1 MAVLQAG
8 MNKKALRLHPED
20 NCVVSLMDIR
30 KGDPVVYEGGT
41 IVANSDI
48 DIGHKISICT
58 IKIGEKVYKYGAS
71 IGSATAVIEPGDHI
85 HTQNLT
91 SDYIVGFHH

>member
-1 MAVLQAG
+1 MS
-8 MNKKALRLHPED
+8 KTALRLHPDD

-30 KGDPVVYEGGT
+30 MGDLIAFEGGEV
-41 IVANSDI
+41 VARSDV
-48 DIGHKISICT
+48 DLGHKISIGT
-58 IKIGEKVYKYGAS
+58 LKVGEKVYKYGAS
-71 IGSATAVIEPGDHI
+71 IGSATVAIEPGDHI